1 MEQID
6 GYCERIDFSFWA
18 EPVNALTNAAF
29 VIAAVALWP
38 RTKNEPLARALCVI
52 LALIGLGS
60 FLFHTFATQ
69 WAALADVL
77 PIVAYILLY
86 IFAINRAIL
95 RWPLWAA
102 LWGTAAFIPFAA
114 LTAPLFQRLPGF
126 DVSAFYWPVPTLIL
140 IYAAAI
146 RGSLGR
152 DLAIGAGLLI
162 LSLIA
167 RSADM
172 AVCDGFPLGTHFL
185 WHIFNGIMLGWMI
198 HAYLKARRLAAAGA
212 ER

>member
-6 GYCERIDFSFWA
+6 GYCERVDFSFWA

-29 VIAAVALWP
+29 LIAAALLW
-38 RTKNEPLARALCVI
+38 RRSRGEPLAQALCVV
-52 LALIGLGS
+52 LGLIGIGS

-69 WAALADVL
+69 WAAAADVL
-77 PIVAYILLY
+77 PILVYILLY

-95 RWPLWAA
+95 RWPLWGGLA
-102 LWGTAAFIPFAA
+102 GTVGFIPFAMI
-114 LTAPLFQRLPGF
+114 TAPVFQRLPGF
-126 DVSAFYWPVPTLIL
+126 EVSSFYWPVPTLIL
-140 IYAAAI
+140 IYAAVI
-146 RGSLGR
+146 RGALGR

-167 RSADM
+167 RSSDM
-172 AVCDGFPLGTHFL
+172 AICDAFPLGTHFL
-185 WHIFNGIMLGWMI
+185 WHILNGIMLGWMI

-212 ER
+212 GR